1 MSEMVMVV
9 PVIILTAVVL
19 IGILSVFKK
28 YLAQRDRL
36 DAEFLRER
44 ANAERKAAADA
55 APNVAVL
62 VQARRHAA

>member
-1 MSEMVMVV
+1 MSELVLIM

-19 IGILSVFKK
+19 VGLLAVFRN

-36 DAEFLRER
+36 DAAFLREQ
-44 ANAERKAAADA
+44 ADAERKAAAAA

-62 VQARRHAA
+62 VQTHRKAA

>member
-36 DAEFLRER
+36 DAEFLRAR
-44 ANAERKAAADA
+44 ADAERKAAADA

-62 VQARRHAA
+62 VQTRRHAA